1 VAADRIRLLETQD
14 NPPHCSSCFQGKP
27 QSRHVD
33 FGAAWDGPVIQ
44 GEGVV
49 QHQIDDLIICEAC
62 LRDAGRQVNL
72 GDVERV
78 TEELRNAERENDD
91 LMEQLR
97 GLKAY
102 IANFEAARDS
112 RPNELLDPPKTKS
125 RTRARQAA

>member
-1 VAADRIRLLETQD
+1 
-14 NPPHCSSCFQGKP
+14 
-27 QSRHVD
+27 
-33 FGAAWDGPVIQ
+33 VIQ

-49 QHQIDDLIICEAC
+49 QHQIDDLIICESC